1 MTTAEIAGELHET
14 LDGLTDDERAA
25 HRASREDTDPVTEAI
40 EAAAASAYTRLLQA
54 RRAEAGTD
62 GYEPFAALYPAAY
75 LGAHLEALRQT
86 ILLATQPKP
95 TQALTRAEREHVQM
109 IEEVL
114 GVTQAQLSRE
124 HGALTAALAA
134 LESIATALAAPGPLS
149 RDLTD
154 ELAGIA
160 ARVAKQGRTLVAPV
174 VELVEPGR

>member
-1 MTTAEIAGELHET
+1 MSIE
-14 LDGLTDDERAA
+14 TDDDINPVTAAVEAEAARAYQRLVAARMLGSTAGAEYDTLRAA
-25 HRASREDTDPVTEAI
+25 AHI
-40 EAAAASAYTRLLQA
+40 
-54 RRAEAGTD
+54 
-62 GYEPFAALYPAAY
+62 
-75 LGAHLEALRQT
+75 GAHIEGLRET
-86 ILLATQPKP
+86 VLLALQPKP

-109 IEEVL
+109 VEEVL

-134 LESIATALAAPGPLS
+134 LESIATALAAPTPGPLS

-160 ARVAKQGRTLVAPV
+160 ARVAKQGRTFVAPV